1 MVFRPTQT
9 MGRDLPFL
17 PMKFLPSC
25 LALLPAF
32 VIATAHAAAPDL
44 ATSVSALVRSQAH
57 SPVNWETWNPDVLR
71 RAQAANKPVYL
82 FIGSWLNE
90 LSRATCQQSFVNAE
104 AVTYINQHFTCI
116 IVDREEHPE
125 VAACARLYLQ
135 TMKQTDGWPAH
146 LWLTPELQPYEGAGY
161 LPPSEEWG
169 RSGFPLVARQASDA
183 WTSDPRSCR
192 AHAAEAISMMSL
204 HGPEALPNFS
214 PAALTDKLAQ
224 AAAAWR
230 ESFDA
235 AHGGFGTVP
244 KSPEPELLRFLL
256 HGSPADREAAL
267 ASLRAL
273 LNGAVHDPLDGGF
286 FSRSTDAAWRIPY
299 LQKTLSDQ
307 ARLALAFL
315 DAAQTVNDPAFAR
328 AARGAL
334 DYALVRLALPD
345 GGFAAAED
353 GTLGESAGY
362 YVWTAAEIDAVLGP
376 DAAAFKSAYG
386 VESAG
391 NVSADEDLAGAY
403 RGKNILFRA
412 TAPGDAAAEAKLAAA
427 ANRLRTVRD
436 QRPAPAR
443 DDRAT
448 AGAHGLMLAALSR
461 AAVQL
466 HEPAYLAA
474 AVRTL
479 AAVQTQ
485 LIVSA
490 DGEVRRLH
498 GSTAPAAPADYAALA
513 LGCREFSQA
522 AKKADADVLATRL
535 LALAGSRYFDAA
547 QGGYF
552 ASPTPLPIG
561 LFVRAP
567 ATVDPLAAESL
578 VLMAGAPPEQAA
590 IMRKSLAALL
600 TEGVPTAGDVLLAL
614 QR

>member
-1 MVFRPTQT
+1 
-9 MGRDLPFL
+9 
-17 PMKFLPSC
+17 MKPLLSC
-25 LALLPAF
+25 LALLSAF

-44 ATSVSALVRSQAH
+44 ATSASALLRSQAH
-57 SPVNWETWNPDVLR
+57 STINWETWNPEVLR
-71 RAQAANKPVYL
+71 RAQAANKPVYV
-82 FIGSWLNE
+82 FVGSWLNE
-90 LSRATCQQSFVNAE
+90 LSRATCQQSFANADCV
-104 AVTYINQHFTCI
+104 AYLNQHFTCV

-183 WTSDPRSCR
+183 WTSDPRACR
-192 AHAAEAISMMSL
+192 GHAAEAISMMSL
-204 HGPEALPNFS
+204 HGPDALPNLS
-214 PAALTDKLAQ
+214 PAALTEKLAQ

-299 LQKTLSDQ
+299 LQKTLADQ
-307 ARLALAFL
+307 ARLALACL
-315 DAAQTVNDPAFAR
+315 DAAQTAGDPAFAR

-334 DYALVRLALPD
+334 DYAVSRLGLPD

-353 GTLGESAGY
+353 GTPGESAGY

-386 VESAG
+386 VAPDG
-391 NVSADEDLAGAY
+391 NVPADEDLSGVY
-403 RGKNILFRA
+403 RGKNILFRS
-412 TAPGDAAAEAKLAAA
+412 TAPGDAAGEAKIAVAAS
-427 ANRLRTVRD
+427 RLRAVRD

-448 AGAHGLMLAALSR
+448 AGAHGLMLATLAR
-461 AAVQL
+461 AAAQL
-466 HEPAYLAA
+466 NEPGYLAA
-474 AVRTL
+474 AARTF
-479 AAVQTQ
+479 AVVQTQ
-485 LIVSA
+485 FVISA
-490 DGEVRRLH
+490 DGDVRRLR

-513 LGCREFSQA
+513 LGCREFSRA
-522 AKKADADVLATRL
+522 AKNTDADALANRL
-535 LALAGSRYFDAA
+535 LARAGNRYFGAA

-552 ASPTPLPIG
+552 AAPTPLSIG

-567 ATVDPLAAESL
+567 ATGDPLTAESL
-578 VLMAGAPPEQAA
+578 ALMAGAPPEQAA
-590 IMRKSLAALL
+590 AMTKALSALL

>member
-1 MVFRPTQT
+1 
-9 MGRDLPFL
+9 
-17 PMKFLPSC
+17 MKTLPSC
-25 LALLPAF
+25 LALFSAF
-32 VIATAHAAAPDL
+32 VVATAHAAAPDL
-44 ATSVSALVRSQAH
+44 ATSASALIRSQAH
-57 SPVNWETWNPDVLR
+57 GQINWETWNPDMLR
-71 RAQAANKPVYL
+71 RAQKANKPVYV

-90 LSRATCQQSFVNAE
+90 LSRATCQQSFANADCV
-104 AVTYINQHFTCI
+104 AYFNQHFTCV

-135 TMKQTDGWPAH
+135 TVKQTDGWPAH

-169 RSGFPLVARQASDA
+169 RTGFPMVARQASDA
-183 WTSDPRSCR
+183 WTSDPRACR
-192 AHAAEAISMMSL
+192 GHAAEAVTTMSVRDT
-204 HGPEALPNFS
+204 ETLPTLS
-214 PAALTDKLAQ
+214 PAALSEKLAQ

-230 ESFDA
+230 ASFDTA
-235 AHGGFGTVP
+235 NGGFGTVP

-256 HGSPADREAAL
+256 HGSSADREAAL

-307 ARLALAFL
+307 ARLTLAYL
-315 DAAQTVNDPAFAR
+315 DAAQTLNDPAFAR

-334 DYALVRLALPD
+334 DYALSRLALPD

-353 GTLGESAGY
+353 ATSAEFTGY

-386 VESAG
+386 VEPAG
-391 NVSADEDLAGAY
+391 NVSADEDLSGAY
-403 RGKNILFRA
+403 RGKNILFRS
-412 TAPGDAAAEAKLAAA
+412 TAPGNAAAEAKLAAA

-436 QRPAPAR
+436 QRPALAR

-448 AGAHGLMLAALSR
+448 AGAHGLMLAALAR
-461 AAVQL
+461 AAAQL
-466 HEPAYLAA
+466 NEPAYLAA
-474 AVRTL
+474 AARTF

-485 LIVSA
+485 FVVSA
-490 DGEVRRLH
+490 DGDLRRLH

-513 LGCREFSQA
+513 LGCREFSKA
-522 AKKADADVLATRL
+522 AKNADAAALADRL
-535 LALAGSRYFDAA
+535 LARAGNLYFDAA
-547 QGGYF
+547 LGGYF
-552 ASPTPLPIG
+552 AAPTPLPIG

-567 ATVDPLAAESL
+567 ATGDPLAAESL
-578 VLMAGAPPEQAA
+578 ALMAGAPPEQAA
-590 IMRKSLAALL
+590 AMTKSLSALL

>member
-1 MVFRPTQT
+1 MKL
-9 MGRDLPFL
+9 LPF
-17 PMKFLPSC
+17 C
-25 LALLPAF
+25 LVPLSAF
-32 VIATAHAAAPDL
+32 VMATAHAAAPDL
-44 ATSVSALVRSQAH
+44 ATSVSALLRSQAH
-57 SPVNWETWNPDVLR
+57 SPINWETWNPDVLR

-82 FIGSWLNE
+82 FVGSSLSE
-90 LSRATCQQSFVNAE
+90 LSRATCQQSFANAE
-104 AVTYINQHFTCI
+104 CAAYLNQHFTCV

-135 TMKQTDGWPAH
+135 TVKQTEGWPVH

-183 WTSDPRSCR
+183 WTSNPRACR
-192 AHAAEAISMMSL
+192 GHAAEAVSMMSL
-204 HGPEALPNFS
+204 HGPEALPTLS
-214 PAALTDKLAQ
+214 PAALTEKLAQ

-230 ESFDA
+230 ASFDA

-256 HGSPADREAAL
+256 RGSPADREAAL

-299 LQKTLSDQ
+299 LQKTLADQ

-315 DAAQTVNDPAFAR
+315 DAAQAAGDPAFAR

-334 DYALVRLALPD
+334 DYALGRLALPD

-353 GTLGESAGY
+353 ATAGESAGY

-386 VESAG
+386 VEPAG
-391 NVSADEDLAGAY
+391 NVPADEDLSGVY
-403 RGKNILFRA
+403 RGKNILFRS
-412 TAPGDAAAEAKLAAA
+412 TPPGDAAAEAKLAAA
-427 ANRLRTVRD
+427 ANRLRAVRD
-436 QRPAPAR
+436 KRPAPAR

-448 AGAHGLMLAALSR
+448 AGAHGLMLAALAR
-461 AAVQL
+461 AAAQL
-466 HEPAYLAA
+466 NEPAYLSAA
-474 AVRTL
+474 TRTFAV
-479 AAVQTQ
+479 VQTQ
-485 LIVSA
+485 LVVSV
-490 DGEVRRLH
+490 DGDVCQLH
-498 GSTAPAAPADYAALA
+498 GSTAPASPVDYAALA
-513 LGCREFSQA
+513 LGGREFSRA
-522 AKKADADVLATRL
+522 AKNAAADALATRL
-535 LALAGSRYFDAA
+535 LARAGMLYFDAA
-547 QGGYF
+547 QGSYF
-552 ASPTPLPIG
+552 AAPTPLPIG

-567 ATVDPLAAESL
+567 AIGDPLTAESL
-578 VLMAGAPPEQAA
+578 ALMAGAPPEQAA
-590 IMRKSLAALL
+590 AMTKALAGLL